1 MKLKK
6 ESLGGLTAA
15 LIELVVGVLLLINP
29 TGFTTGIIVGLGV
42 LLALWGAM
50 STAQYFMAK
59 PEEAAREQGLA
70 KGLVLL
76 MAGLACVLCSDW
88 LVSVFPLLT
97 VLLSALK
104 IQGAVDMLRLAKD
117 NWVFAAGSA
126 LVCVVAALFTL
137 LNPFGA
143 RRLVWALVSVALI
156 AEAVLDVLA
165 VFFRKKAKSAEPKPE
180 K

>member
-1 MKLKK
+1 
-6 ESLGGLTAA
+6 
-15 LIELVVGVLLLINP
+15 
-29 TGFTTGIIVGLGV
+29 
-42 LLALWGAM
+42 
-50 STAQYFMAK
+50 
-59 PEEAAREQGLA
+59 
-70 KGLVLL
+70 
-76 MAGLACVLCSDW
+76 
-88 LVSVFPLLT
+88 
-97 VLLSALK
+97 
-104 IQGAVDMLRLAKD
+104 MLRLAKD

-143 RRLVWALVSVALI
+143 RRLVWVLVSIALI